1 APLVA
6 ARPGL
11 RAPGAWD
18 GFELAVRAVLGQQI
32 TVQAARLLAGK
43 ITAMHGVRL
52 EDEAANALGLTHFF
66 PEPAALA
73 LADVETLA
81 MPRARG
87 RALVGLAAAAA
98 ADPELFGMRRS
109 LDEAVAAL
117 RALPGIG
124 EWTAQ
129 YIAMRALR
137 EPDAFPSADI
147 GLMRALEGPDG
158 VRPTAA
164 ELLARAERW
173 RPWRAYAASHLWSA
187 DPKNPSESKHAKAA

>member
-1 APLVA
+1 MVA

-11 RAPGAWD
+11 RAPGAGD

-32 TVQAARLLAGK
+32 TVHAARMLAGK
-43 ITAMHGVRL
+43 IAAVYGAPL
-52 EDEAANALGLTHFF
+52 EDEAANALGLTRFF
-66 PEPAALA
+66 PTPAQLA

-87 RALVGLAAAAA
+87 RALVGLAATAA
-98 ADPELFGMRRS
+98 ADPDLFGPRKS
-109 LDEAVAAL
+109 LDEAVTAL

-147 GLMRALEGPDG
+147 GLMRALETPDG
-158 VRPTAA
+158 RRPTAA

-173 RPWRAYAASHLWSA
+173 RPWRAYAASHLWAA
-187 DPKNPSESKHAKAA
+187 DPKNPSDAKHAKAA

>member
-1 APLVA
+1 MA

-18 GFELAVRAVLGQQI
+18 GFELSVRAVLGQQI
-32 TVQAARLLAGK
+32 TVHAARMLAGK
-43 ITAMHGVRL
+43 ITAAHGSPL
-52 EDEAANALGLTHFF
+52 EDEAANQLGLTHFF
-66 PEPAALA
+66 PTPEQLA
-73 LADVETLA
+73 LIDVETLP
-81 MPRARG
+81 MPRSRG
-87 RALVGLAAAAA
+87 RALAGLATAAA
-98 ADPELFGMRRS
+98 ADPDLFGTRRS

-158 VRPTAA
+158 VRPTSA

-187 DPKNPSESKHAKAA
+187 DPKNPSESRHAKAA